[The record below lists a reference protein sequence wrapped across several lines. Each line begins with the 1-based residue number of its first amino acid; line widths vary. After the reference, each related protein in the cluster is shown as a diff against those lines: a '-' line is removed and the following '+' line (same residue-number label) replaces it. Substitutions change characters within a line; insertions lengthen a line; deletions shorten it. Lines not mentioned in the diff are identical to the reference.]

1 MKIIVNEEQFKRIIL
16 ENIEDLGNNSPNP
29 IPSHMGG
36 NKVTSTVPVHN
47 KDGEIETG
55 EQPTTD
61 KYAQDQTSQ
70 SSFNANKMSIRG
82 QG

>member
-16 ENIEDLGNNSPNP
+16 ENIESLGDTSPNS
-29 IPSHMGG
+29 IPEYMGN
-36 NKVTSTVPVHN
+36 NKVTATTPVHN
-47 KDGEIETG
+47 KDGEVETG

-61 KYAQDQTSQ
+61 KYAKDQTSQ
-70 SSFNANKMSIRG
+70 SSFNANKMSVRS